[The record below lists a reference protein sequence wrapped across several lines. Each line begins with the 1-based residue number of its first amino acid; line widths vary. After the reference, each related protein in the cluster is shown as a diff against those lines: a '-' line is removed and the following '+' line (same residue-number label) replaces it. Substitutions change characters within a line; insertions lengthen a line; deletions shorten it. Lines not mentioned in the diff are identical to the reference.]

1 MKKIKILTLLSLC
14 GMLSACHSLLF
25 YWKNPEADI
34 VSVDYILNYEFYI
47 KEYGFDKFK
56 NMQHPNILDMVKDS
70 YKKDNQYNCAIFYK
84 NKEYKYPFK
93 EYMQETFSDLHR
105 TNLHIKLNQ
114 EKICLSDH
122 IEWNYMGGVR
132 RLLDENKI
140 KLIWVTENEACIST
154 PVRLGHLLP

>member
-1 MKKIKILTLLSLC
+1 MKKFLIISLC

-25 YWKNPEADI
+25 YWKNPVADR
-34 VSVDYILNYEFYI
+34 VSVNYILNYEFYI
-47 KEYGFDKFK
+47 KKYGFDKFQQ
-56 NMQHPNILDMVKDS
+56 MQHPNYLDIVQPS
-70 YKKDNQYNCAIFYK
+70 YKKDEKNNCYIVHP
-84 NKEYKYPFK
+84 NKEYNYPFK
-93 EYMQETFSDLHR
+93 EYMQEIFSDLHK

-114 EKICLSDH
+114 EKILLSDH

-132 RLLDENKI
+132 RLLDENKL